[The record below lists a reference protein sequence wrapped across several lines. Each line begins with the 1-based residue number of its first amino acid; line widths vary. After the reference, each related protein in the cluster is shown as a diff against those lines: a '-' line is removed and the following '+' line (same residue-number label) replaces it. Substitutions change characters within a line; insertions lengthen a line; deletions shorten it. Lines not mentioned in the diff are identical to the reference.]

1 MTKITGKRVLITGG
15 ALGIGKLMAA
25 SCLQKGASDLI
36 IWDVNKEAL
45 DTTTREFRAQNYK
58 VSPYLVDVSSV
69 DQILASA
76 EKVLQDGP
84 VDLLINNAA
93 IVTGKPFHLQNTDA
107 ITKTIQLN
115 VEGVMQVT
123 RAFLPDMIAQ
133 KQGHIVNIASAS
145 GMMSNPNM
153 SVYAGSKWAVL
164 GWSESLRIELES
176 LKRNLHVTTV
186 TTGYIDTGMFQG
198 VRSPLLLPLLK
209 PEPVVAAIL
218 KGVEH
223 NKLFVRKPFMVNAL
237 TLFKGLLP
245 TRTFDWFVG
254 SVLGV
259 YKSMDAFKGH
269 LKNTQK

>member
-1 MTKITGKRVLITGG
+1 M
-15 ALGIGKLMAA
+15 
-25 SCLQKGASDLI
+25 
-36 IWDVNKEAL
+36 
-45 DTTTREFRAQNYK
+45 
-58 VSPYLVDVSSV
+58 
-69 DQILASA
+69 
-76 EKVLQDGP
+76 QDGP

-93 IVTGKPFHLQNTDA
+93 IVTGMPFHLQNQTD

-133 KQGHIVNIASAS
+133 KQGHIVNISSAA

-209 PEPVVAAIL
+209 PEPVVVAIL
-218 KGVEH
+218 KGIEQ

-237 TLFKGLLP
+237 TLIKGLLP
-245 TRTFDWFVG
+245 TRIFDWFVG

-259 YKSMDAFKGH
+259 YRSMDAFKGH
-269 LKNTQK
+269 